1 MHQCR
6 FLLAVAAISVL
17 VLWISMPVVDALT
30 NRTEFNDRHT
40 TARHSYGVKVCG
52 DHICKSGE
60 YQKMKQE
67 MLSKQMKDVK
77 CKEALKQGKK
87 C

>member
-1 MHQCR
+1 MGQYR
-6 FLLAVAAISVL
+6 FLLGIAVLSVI
-17 VLWISMPVVDALT
+17 VLWVSMPAVDALT
-30 NRTEFNDRHT
+30 NKMEFNNRHT
-40 TARHSYGVKVCG
+40 TGRHSYGIKVCG
-52 DHICKSGE
+52 EHICAPGE

-77 CKEALKQGKK
+77 CKEALRQGKK